1 MPKKRSLSMT
11 LVLIIMLLCSC
22 TRPARL
28 EELNIAYGVAFDA
41 VEQEGHFKA
50 TYHIPVYQTD
60 DVENVTVSAVGNSS
74 KETQG
79 LAELQLTGKF
89 GDDKMKL
96 ILIDK
101 KLAEKGIN
109 PLIQPF
115 IKDRRVPV
123 LFKMAITEQS
133 AAAIIE
139 TNKKPIDPS
148 TQIVNMITE
157 NENQNAIP
165 TNHLHIFLR
174 DWTSLGED
182 PFLPLLSMSQ
192 EKTQIS
198 GIALFK
204 NDKVVDTIKGY
215 KNLLLFTIIQ
225 QSAQNA
231 KYQFNSGPD
240 LLTARIKDNSVRYK
254 WNNKV
259 SPPQMDITVDIEAL
273 LYESTH
279 VFNMPTQSEYGVI
292 KQSLDQDLKMSLEKM
307 LRSFQERNIDPIGIG
322 SIARSKERHWNAEDW
337 DSIYPT
343 VQIKVHVNSNFVGD
357 DM

>member
-1 MPKKRSLSMT
+1 MLKKRSLWMM
-11 LVLIIMLLCSC
+11 LVLIMMLLCSC

-28 EELNIAYGVAFDA
+28 EELNIAYGVAFDE
-41 VEQEGHFKA
+41 VEQEDQFKA
-50 TYHIPVYQTD
+50 TYHIPFYQTD
-60 DVENVTVSAVGNSS
+60 DVDNVIVSAVGNSS

-89 GDDKMKL
+89 GDDKIKL
-96 ILIDK
+96 ILISK

-123 LFKMAITEQS
+123 LFKMAITEDS
-133 AAAIIE
+133 AAAFIE
-139 TNKKPIDPS
+139 SNKKPIDPS
-148 TQIVNMITE
+148 TQLVNMITE

-165 TNHLHIFLR
+165 INHLHTFLR
-174 DWTSLGED
+174 DWASLGED
-182 PFLPLLSMSQ
+182 PYLPLLKMSQ
-192 EKTQIS
+192 DKARIT

-204 NDKVVDTIKGY
+204 DDKMVDTIEGY
-215 KNLLLFTIIQ
+215 KNLLLFTVLQ

-240 LLTARIKDNSVRYK
+240 LITIRIKDNKVHFK
-254 WNNKV
+254 WNDKV
-259 SPPQMDITVDIEAL
+259 SPPRMDITVDIEAL

-279 VFNMPTQSEYGVI
+279 IFAIPTQSEYGTI
-292 KQSLDQDLKMSLEKM
+292 EKSLDQDLSMNLEKM
-307 LRSFQERNIDPIGIG
+307 LRSFQERNIDPVGIG